1 MTFRDNLY
9 NIKDEMAKASAV
21 ARSAEPARR
30 RVGRRGLADP
40 IPVQAYR
47 TKAEVAGDVIRGA
60 ILSGELAPGEEL
72 TVLAL
77 AQRFGLTL
85 MPLREALSRLDDE
98 GLLDMEAHRPARVA
112 ELSRERLQ
120 EEYFIRSLLESA
132 AAAQA
137 TPHLDDDALDEIE
150 ALLRRMD
157 AARDAHRPGDYWELT
172 RQYHERIYAATPSPI
187 MRKEVA
193 RLRART
199 RRYLPLFSSDQAL
212 VPEAQQEHWEIFR
225 AIRKREPALVERLVR
240 THIEHVSK
248 SVRLSARAATKVR
261 VS

>member
-1 MTFRDNLY
+1 MTSRDNLY
-9 NIKDEMAKASAV
+9 NIKDEVAKAQTL
-21 ARSAEPARR
+21 ARSEPAR

-40 IPVQAYR
+40 IPAQAYR
-47 TKAEVAGDVIRGA
+47 TKAEVAADVIRGA
-60 ILSGELAPGEEL
+60 ILSGEIAPGEEL

-98 GLLDMEAHRPARVA
+98 GLIEMEAHRPARVA

-137 TPHLDDDALDEIE
+137 TPHLDDDALAEIE

-157 AARDAHRPGDYWELT
+157 AARDARRPGDYWELT

-187 MRKEVA
+187 MLKEVA

-212 VPEAQQEHWEIFR
+212 VPEAQKEHWEIFR
-225 AIRKREPALVERLVR
+225 AIRKRDPALVERLVR
-240 THIEHVSK
+240 THIEHVAK
-248 SVRLSARAATKVR
+248 SVRLSGHAATNVR